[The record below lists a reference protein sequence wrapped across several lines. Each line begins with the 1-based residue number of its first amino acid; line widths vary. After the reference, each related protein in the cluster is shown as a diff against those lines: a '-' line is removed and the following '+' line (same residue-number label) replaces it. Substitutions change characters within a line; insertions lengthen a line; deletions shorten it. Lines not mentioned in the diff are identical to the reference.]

1 MTCWSSTATEGA
13 EPPAGSHEAGCGY
26 CPVALRELAELWLP
40 VRQWSERDISISRRF
55 VAMVMSRVRRIVE
68 SSRHAVGASA
78 RGVTIVTSWA
88 LGLIVANAAEGTPG
102 VTAISGR
109 PEGLSRRA
117 VVRCGAD
124 GVDIREVDKGAISV
138 SLALTARPVASLSD
152 LADSVRHNVIAPIT
166 EHTQL
171 SVAVVDV
178 KIDDLDAPGSSRVR
192 R

>member
-1 MTCWSSTATEGA
+1 M
-13 EPPAGSHEAGCGY
+13 
-26 CPVALRELAELWLP
+26 RLAPRPE
-40 VRQWSERDISISRRF
+40 
-55 VAMVMSRVRRIVE
+55 
-68 SSRHAVGASA
+68 
-78 RGVTIVTSWA
+78 GVTIVTSWA